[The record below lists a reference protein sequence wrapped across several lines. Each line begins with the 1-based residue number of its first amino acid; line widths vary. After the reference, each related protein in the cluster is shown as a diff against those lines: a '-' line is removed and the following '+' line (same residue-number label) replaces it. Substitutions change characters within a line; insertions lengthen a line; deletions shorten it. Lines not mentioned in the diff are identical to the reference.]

1 MHSEFL
7 KSLFVI
13 STRSVLIDIYIYR
26 FSLLTQGLQLD
37 DIPGEVESEKGHKD
51 TITN

>member
-1 MHSEFL
+1 MAEIV
-7 KSLFVI
+7 KVM
-13 STRSVLIDIYIYR
+13 LI
-26 FSLLTQGLQLD
+26 LTCACASLQLD